1 MRGAKAGWRSPI
13 RWGLAAACAALLTVA
28 TAQADGGEAGLVVQ
42 TDGKADTYCVALPDG
57 GLNGEQLLSAAG
69 YRVESVK
76 SSSGN
81 AVCALNEV
89 GCFGAT
95 DFNSCYC
102 KSFPPDSTYWAFFIM
117 KGGVWQYASIA
128 ANRAVAHDGDV
139 HGWKWGKGGP
149 QSAPAP
155 LPITFEQ
162 ICGHPAGQGGNQAAP
177 VTATPTVMAP
187 TAPATT
193 GAPPTAPGATPATP
207 SAPAASSPPSVPGT
221 VPAGITAITLFP
233 LSPTATESAFGVS
246 VTAHGTA
253 RATPVVPATGASSDS
268 GGSGSLM
275 AFGVVAVVLVAGIG
289 GAAWWRRRHG
299 S

>member
-81 AVCALNEV
+81 AVCALNEI

-117 KGGVWQYASIA
+117 KGG
-128 ANRAVAHDGDV
+128 
-139 HGWKWGKGGP
+139 
-149 QSAPAP
+149 
-155 LPITFEQ
+155 
-162 ICGHPAGQGGNQAAP
+162 CGSTR
-177 VTATPTVMAP
+177 VSRR
-187 TAPATT
+187 T
-193 GAPPTAPGATPATP
+193 GR
-207 SAPAASSPPSVPGT
+207 
-221 VPAGITAITLFP
+221 
-233 LSPTATESAFGVS
+233 SPTTVTSTVGNGERAGRRVRLLLLRSRSSRSVGIRPGRAATRP
-246 VTAHGTA
+246 H
-253 RATPVVPATGASSDS
+253 R
-268 GGSGSLM
+268 
-275 AFGVVAVVLVAGIG
+275 
-289 GAAWWRRRHG
+289 
-299 S
+299 